1 MSVRQQATLLLFQ
14 SQRCYFFA
22 GTNFCQLCYSISFTL
37 KLSFCKGNGKLKLF
51 LTEQLRPLA
60 SESVPT
66 ISSKAQHPNLFDLNR
81 SDNQAGSDDK
91 ARGSEWQDRQS
102 PTQVFLIE
110 FEKLKFLVGIS
121 SGNNLQKIFQ
131 MANHQKKQQTLKCA
145 HFIIKTKTPDPT

>member
-1 MSVRQQATLLLFQ
+1 M
-14 SQRCYFFA
+14 
-22 GTNFCQLCYSISFTL
+22 
-37 KLSFCKGNGKLKLF
+37 KLF

-81 SDNQAGSDDK
+81 SDTQAGSDDK
-91 ARGSEWQDRQS
+91 AGGSEWLEQQDGES

-121 SGNNLQKIFQ
+121 SGNNLQKIF
-131 MANHQKKQQTLKCA
+131 
-145 HFIIKTKTPDPT
+145 